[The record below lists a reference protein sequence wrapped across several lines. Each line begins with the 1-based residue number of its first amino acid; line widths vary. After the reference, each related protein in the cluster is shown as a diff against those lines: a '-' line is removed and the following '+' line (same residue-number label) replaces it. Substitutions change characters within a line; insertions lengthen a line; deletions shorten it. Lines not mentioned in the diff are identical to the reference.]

1 MGLPF
6 DLVIPLVGVYPKNP
20 ETPIQKNLCT
30 PMFRTAQFTI
40 AKCWQQP
47 KCPSVDEWI
56 NKRGYIYMMEHCTAE
71 GKKELLTFTTARMY
85 LKSTMLSEISQ
96 G

>member
-1 MGLPF
+1 MLVRLYRKGNPSTLFVKLRLVWPLQKTVWNFLKKLKMGLPF

-40 AKCWQQP
+40 AKCWKQP
-47 KCPSVDEWI
+47 KCPSANE
-56 NKRGYIYMMEHCTAE
+56 
-71 GKKELLTFTTARMY
+71 
-85 LKSTMLSEISQ
+85 
-96 G
+96 